1 MKRKKGQKFSTF
13 RSGDLNPRFSV
24 IFPPMIWIFM
34 ESEEVEIKS
43 YKLLKEIGLYLPPQI
58 FVLPT
63 AMLSWCW
70 TTGVNKTTN
79 SHLLDIDI
87 NILGQIVQKVY
98 VTWGNFLGLGFKV
111 HIFWEGHKIL
121 RNLHLTFVLCSTSQ
135 K

>member
-1 MKRKKGQKFSTF
+1 MNRKGTKKI
-13 RSGDLNPRFSV
+13 RPSGAGIQTPRFSV

-34 ESEEVEIKS
+34 ESEEVKIKS
-43 YKLLKEIGLYLPPQI
+43 YKLLKEIWLYLPPQI

-87 NILGQIVQKVY
+87 NILGQMVQKLY

-121 RNLHLTFVLCSTSQ
+121 RNLHLTFALCSTSQ